1 MIEIR
6 STANPRIRELKK
18 MSRPGKRSQYN
29 AFIVEGYREL
39 VFCAQSNFEII
50 EWYLCE
56 GTETDLRKYLPQLQ
70 PIILSKAVFETLIYR
85 ETSGG
90 VLALVKKPALKIDS
104 GLMQTKKFVLIV
116 EGVEKPGN
124 LGAIMRTAEAAGV
137 DYLILVDASMD
148 PFNANVVR
156 NSLGAFFTLPWCR
169 ASAQEV
175 IDELKKN
182 GIASYTATPEA
193 KIAYYDVQYGS
204 KTALIL
210 GSEHDGLSEAFRKS
224 DVVMP
229 VRIPMQGKMDSLNL
243 SVSTA
248 VILFEMLRQKASR

>member
-6 STANPRIRELKK
+6 SAANPRIRELKK
-18 MSRPGKRSQYN
+18 MSRPGKRSRFD
-29 AFIVEGYREL
+29 AFVVEGYREL

-56 GTETDLRKYLPQLQ
+56 GHETDLGKYIPHKE
-70 PIILSKAVFETLIYR
+70 PVIISKAVFETLVYR

-90 VLALVKKPALKIDS
+90 VLALVKKPDLKIDS
-104 GLMQTKKFVLIV
+104 VLMQTKKFVLVV

-137 DYLILVDASMD
+137 DYLILVDSSLD

-169 ASAQEV
+169 ASSREV
-175 IDELKKN
+175 IEELKKN
-182 GIASYTATPEA
+182 GIECYTATPEA
-193 KIAYYDVQYGS
+193 KTAYFDVRYGD
-204 KTALIL
+204 KIALIL
-210 GSEHDGLSEAFRKS
+210 GAEHDGLSEDFRKS
-224 DVVMP
+224 EVVVP
-229 VRIPMQGKMDSLNL
+229 LKIPMQGKMDSLNL

-248 VILFEMLRQKASR
+248 VILFEMLRQKASG